1 MAPAASRNAARQ
13 KRQTRIRLTLRG
25 TAERPRLAVFRSLR
39 QISAQIIDDTQ
50 GRTLASASSLE
61 KELRAA
67 GGDKVS
73 QAKAVGRLV
82 GERARAAGVG
92 RVISV
97 STRLAAAPQAL
108 ELAERDAVDQLA
120 GEVERAVHVAHLE
133 RAHDVGMV

>member
-82 GERARAAGVG
+82 GERARAAGVAHVVFDRAGYRYHG
-92 RVISV
+92 RVRS
-97 STRLAAAPQAL
+97 
-108 ELAERDAVDQLA
+108 LAEAAREA
-120 GEVERAVHVAHLE
+120 GLE
-133 RAHDVGMV
+133 F